1 MKIYVAATRQNDGK
15 TTICLGLI
23 AALQKRVR
31 NVGYIKPVGQRYIE
45 INEHKVDEDALLIK
59 EVYELKGSVTDMSPV
74 AVPSGFTEAYIKNP
88 DRESIATAIT
98 QAYDRIAYGKD
109 AVVIEGTGHA
119 GVGSVFDMSNAD
131 VVRLLDCKVLIV
143 SSGGIGKPIDEVA
156 LNKAMFDQAGV
167 EVIGVI
173 VNKVLPE
180 KYHKVSE
187 MVREGLARKGV
198 ELLGVI
204 PYYQPL
210 SNPTVE
216 QLFDDIE
223 GELLNGERQLRNVVS
238 NMVIGAMPPHEALDY
253 IKEGTLLITPGTR
266 EDLILAAMSSSLV
279 GKGTETMIS
288 GIILTGGKPPH
299 PNVMALIERTPIPV
313 ILVQEDTFHLAQKVD
328 HLIVKIRPTDYDK
341 IRDSES
347 LVEKHVNIDRIIE
360 LVRTGHA

>member
-15 TTICLGLI
+15 TTVCLGLI
-23 AALQKRVR
+23 AALRTRVR
-31 NVGYIKPVGQRYIE
+31 SVGYIKAVGQRYIE
-45 INEHKVDEDALLIK
+45 INGHKVDEDALLIK
-59 EVYELKGSVTDMSPV
+59 EVYELKGSVTDMSPI
-74 AVPSGFTEAYIKNP
+74 AVPSGFTEAYIRNP
-88 DRESIATAIT
+88 DRAALVKAIT
-98 QAYDRIAYGKD
+98 EAYERVSEGKD

-131 VVRLLDCKVLIV
+131 VSKLLGCKVLIV
-143 SSGGIGKPIDEVA
+143 SSGGIGKPIDEVM

-167 EVIGVI
+167 EVIGVVI
-173 VNKVLPE
+173 NKVLPE
-180 KYHKVSE
+180 KFDKISE
-187 MVREGLARKGV
+187 MARAGFARKGV

-216 QLFDDIE
+216 QLLDDID
-223 GELLNGERQLRNVVS
+223 GELLNGERHLRNVVG

-253 IKEGTLLITPGTR
+253 IKEDTLLITPGTR

-279 GKGTETMIS
+279 GKGTQTTIS

-299 PNVMALIERTPIPV
+299 PNVMALIRQTPIPV
-313 ILVQEDTFHLAQKVD
+313 ILVKEDTFTLAAKVD

-341 IRDSES
+341 IRDGED
-347 LVEKHVNIDRIIE
+347 LVEKHVNIERIIE
-360 LVRTGHA
+360 LIQAGK